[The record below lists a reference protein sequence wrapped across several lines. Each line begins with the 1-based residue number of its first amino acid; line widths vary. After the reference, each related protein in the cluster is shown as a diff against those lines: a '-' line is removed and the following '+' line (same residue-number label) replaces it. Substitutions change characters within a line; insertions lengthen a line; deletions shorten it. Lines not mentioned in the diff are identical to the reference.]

1 MEYIY
6 KIGFYETER
15 SRTSH
20 TSMYYLKPEHTQW
33 VFDRDVIT
41 KIFYIRVPINSNE
54 YDSAVKNS
62 MIMESEPRCRC
73 CDTDLEQSK

>member
-6 KIGFYETER
+6 KIGFYETKR
-15 SRTSH
+15 SRESH
-20 TSMYYLKPEHTQW
+20 TNMYYLKPEHTHWAFNPYQ
-33 VFDRDVIT
+33 IT
-41 KIFYIRVPINSNE
+41 KIFYIRVPIGSNE

-62 MIMESEPRCRC
+62 MLMDTEPICR